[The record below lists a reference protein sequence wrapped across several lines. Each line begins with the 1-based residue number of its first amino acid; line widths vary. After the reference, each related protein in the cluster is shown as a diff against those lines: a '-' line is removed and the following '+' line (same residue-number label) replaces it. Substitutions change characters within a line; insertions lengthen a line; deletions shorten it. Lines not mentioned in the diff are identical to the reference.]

1 MCNVTNVLV
10 SYIFLSIQYYECPYL
25 LCVDHAMQA
34 VVVCVRGTLSFK
46 ASIYLAVSQQ
56 FVTVS

>member
-1 MCNVTNVLV
+1 MVCRKIVLHLLYLMF
-10 SYIFLSIQYYECPYL
+10 SPQYFKCPYL

-46 ASIYLAVSQQ
+46 ACS
-56 FVTVS
+56 TG